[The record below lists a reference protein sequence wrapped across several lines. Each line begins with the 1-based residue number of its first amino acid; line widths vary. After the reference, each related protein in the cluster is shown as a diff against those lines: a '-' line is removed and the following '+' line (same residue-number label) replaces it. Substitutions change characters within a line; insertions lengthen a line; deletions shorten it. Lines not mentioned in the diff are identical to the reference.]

1 MSLTSVTGPMIPFQ
15 ATIAL
20 NTLLPFSHRF
30 FTQYTIVA
38 YGSHSCSHVVVL
50 RWFSVGDQWSS
61 DCLVSLSAFYKQSF

>member
-1 MSLTSVTGPMIPFQ
+1 MFGCHKNKFRCMSLTSAMIPFQ

-50 RWFSVGDQWSS
+50 R
-61 DCLVSLSAFYKQSF
+61 